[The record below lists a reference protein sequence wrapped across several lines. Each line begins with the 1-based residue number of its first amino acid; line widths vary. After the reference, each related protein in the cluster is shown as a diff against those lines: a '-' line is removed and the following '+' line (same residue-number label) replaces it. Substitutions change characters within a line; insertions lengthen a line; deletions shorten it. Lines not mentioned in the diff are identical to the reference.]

1 MIDVIIPAF
10 NANEYIENALYSLVM
25 QTYFDKI
32 NVFIIDD
39 CSKKNYHEIV
49 KRFKKYLNIKEY
61 KTKKNMGP
69 GYARQYGIDKSNSE
83 YIIFL
88 DADDILYSCFAIE
101 KLYNF
106 ISKNNYN
113 VVSSIFTEQTHDN
126 KEIIHYEDTNW
137 LHGKIY
143 RRRFL
148 EENQIRFFNSRNYED
163 VAFNKLIYM
172 LDDIIYFKYYTYV
185 WKYNKES
192 ITRKDNC
199 AFNYTS
205 TSEFINNIYKC
216 IKEAENKKANKRK
229 VAEIIFA
236 SLYELYYKY
245 IEYNNKE
252 IIENSK
258 KIKELYL
265 KYENELT
272 EDIKEKITIDT
283 FNQKIKKIGINKILY
298 NENTFINF
306 LSVI

>member
-39 CSKKNYHEIV
+39 CSKENYHEIV
-49 KRFKKYLNIKEY
+49 KRFRKYLNIKEY

-88 DADDILYSCFAIE
+88 DADDILYNCFAIE

-148 EENQIRFFNSRNYED
+148 EENQIRFFDSRNYED

-216 IKEAENKKANKRK
+216 IKEAEKKKANKQK
-229 VAEIIFA
+229 IAEIIFA

-258 KIKELYL
+258 EIKELYL

-283 FNQKIKKIGINKILY
+283 FNQKIKKMGINKILY